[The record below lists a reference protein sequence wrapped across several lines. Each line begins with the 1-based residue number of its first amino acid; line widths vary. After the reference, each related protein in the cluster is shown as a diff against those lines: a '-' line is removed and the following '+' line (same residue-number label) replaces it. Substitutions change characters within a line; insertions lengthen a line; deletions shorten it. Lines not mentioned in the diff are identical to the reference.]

1 MVDRDWRYSSTEL
14 ASLLRDQILTG
25 QLPPGSPF
33 PSDRWL
39 RETHGVGRSLVR
51 AAVRVLRAEG
61 LVVTR
66 QGQATRVRTVHPKMP
81 IDMTNVVTIE
91 TRMPTAPE
99 RDAMLDGP
107 DDGVPVW
114 VVWHAGNDQPTLLPG
129 DRWML
134 PGPAHDT
141 AGSEG

>member
-25 QLPPGSPF
+25 QLAPGSLF

-39 RETHGVGRSLVR
+39 CETHGVGRSLVR
-51 AAVRVLRAEG
+51 AAVAVLRAEG

-66 QGQATRVRTVHPKMP
+66 QGQDSRVRTVHPKRP
-81 IDMTNVVTIE
+81 IDMTGVVRIE

-99 RDAMLDGP
+99 REAMPDGP

-114 VVWHAGNDQPTLLPG
+114 VVWRAGNARPTLLPG
-129 DRWML
+129 DRWIISG
-134 PGPAHDT
+134 PG
-141 AGSEG
+141 GSES